1 MYRNTLLAYLTIFN
15 SQSKIGQILAPVV
28 HALDVVAETSGYANV
43 LEMSGAISGQS
54 DSIEM
59 TQKRRNSKRERLV
72 RFQTFFC
79 SNVYFI
85 IFLLHR
91 AIFLLFV
98 CLFPAFNF
106 WLIPAEND
114 NFCNYNRK

>member
-54 DSIEM
+54 DSSEM
-59 TQKRRNSKRERLV
+59 SQKRRNSKRERLV

-91 AIFLLFV
+91 SYSSIV
-98 CLFPAFNF
+98 CLFVSSIQFMVNS
-106 WLIPAEND
+106 AEND